1 MRASIGL
8 LRGLRRGLSR
18 PFVHQRVPALAP
30 YWLFVLGSLF
40 VLVTLLLPRGIVGT
54 VKHYWRVWHERREV
68 VAAERAEAA
77 PKPAE

>member
-1 MRASIGL
+1 MIGAVAVNW
-8 LRGLRRGLSR
+8 GKTTFTSG
-18 PFVHQRVPALAP
+18 VLAP

>member
-1 MRASIGL
+1 MRDAVIGAVAVNW
-8 LRGLRRGLSR
+8 GKTTFTSG
-18 PFVHQRVPALAP
+18 VLAP

-54 VKHYWRVWHERREV
+54 AKYYWGVWRERRDAA
-68 VAAERAEAA
+68 AAERVAQAA

>member
-1 MRASIGL
+1 
-8 LRGLRRGLSR
+8 
-18 PFVHQRVPALAP
+18 VLAP